1 MMHSIAAAMAS
12 ESHLV
17 SSGSSSSFIAG
28 AGAGLASSPL
38 QPLLPRNE
46 GVIFFWLSSPSQSA
60 AAAQQN
66 QKKQPRKWRPWHMT
80 SGRSVGPH
88 GPGAPRGRTRAAAK
102 ELLGRLAFGPA
113 LVPRSLSL
121 SLFLSEKRL
130 FFSLFF
136 LFLSKNTNRLITFQ
150 LGARCWFVQARK
162 YHHYFNSI
170 EAQKNL
176 FCVAF
181 LTN

>member
-1 MMHSIAAAMAS
+1 MMHCIAAAMAS

-66 QKKQPRKWRPWHMT
+66 QKKQPRKRRPWHMT

-121 SLFLSEKRL
+121 SLFE
-130 FFSLFF
+130 
-136 LFLSKNTNRLITFQ
+136 
-150 LGARCWFVQARK
+150 
-162 YHHYFNSI
+162 
-170 EAQKNL
+170 
-176 FCVAF
+176 
-181 LTN
+181 

>member
-1 MMHSIAAAMAS
+1 MPRTSPRSLAAPLDQKARAS
-12 ESHLV
+12 GASAGEEPERKTATWCTTLRRRWRVLSCQQREILELY
-17 SSGSSSSFIAG
+17 SGRRSWLGVFP
-28 AGAGLASSPL
+28 PL
-38 QPLLPRNE
+38 PLLPRNE

-66 QKKQPRKWRPWHMT
+66 QKKQPRKRRPWHMT

-121 SLFLSEKRL
+121 SFWVKRDFSSLS
-130 FFSLFF
+130 FFCS
-136 LFLSKNTNRLITFQ
+136 
-150 LGARCWFVQARK
+150 
-162 YHHYFNSI
+162 
-170 EAQKNL
+170 
-176 FCVAF
+176 
-181 LTN
+181 